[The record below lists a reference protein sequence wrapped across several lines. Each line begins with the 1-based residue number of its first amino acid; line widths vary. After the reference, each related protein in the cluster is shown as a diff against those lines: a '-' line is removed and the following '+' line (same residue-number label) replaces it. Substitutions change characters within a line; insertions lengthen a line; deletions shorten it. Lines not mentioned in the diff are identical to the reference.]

1 MDCIRSGWISSAG
14 DYLDRFESRWA
25 AYCGRRHGIAV
36 SNGTVALQLAVAAL
50 RLEPGTE
57 IVMPAFTIV
66 SCALAAVYNG
76 LVPRLVD
83 VDPET
88 WCLDVEQ
95 VARRIGPETRAVMPV
110 HMYGHPADMDAVL
123 AIAREHGLSV
133 VEDAAEAHGAECRSH
148 GSWRPCGSF
157 GDASCFS
164 FYANKPVTTGEG
176 GMVLTDDDGLAG
188 RLRSLRNLAFGR
200 DERFLHD
207 ELGFNFRMT
216 NLQAALGVAQVE
228 RINAIVARKREI
240 GHAYTERL
248 AGVEGL
254 RLPVERPWA
263 RSVYWMYGIVL
274 DPRRMAARDLAEG
287 LAALGIE
294 TRPFFRGLH
303 EQPALRRL
311 GLFDGE
317 SYPVTESLGREG
329 LYLPSGSSLTDAE
342 VDEVCTAVRELL
354 R

>member
-1 MDCIRSGWISSAG
+1 
-14 DYLDRFESRWA
+14 
-25 AYCGRRHGIAV
+25 V

-57 IVMPAFTIV
+57 IVMPAFTII
-66 SCALAAVYNG
+66 SCALAAVYNR

-95 VARRIGPETRAVMPV
+95 VARRIGPQTRAVMPV
-110 HMYGHPADMDAVL
+110 HMYGHPADMDTVVAL
-123 AIAREHGLSV
+123 AGEHRLSV
-133 VEDAAEAHGAECRSH
+133 IEDAAEAHGAEYRSH
-148 GSWRPCGSF
+148 GSWRRCGSF
-157 GDASCFS
+157 GDVSCFS

-176 GMVLTDDDGLAG
+176 GMVLTDDDEVAR

-200 DERFLHD
+200 DERFVHD

-228 RINAIVARKREI
+228 RVDAIVARKREI
-240 GHAYTERL
+240 GRAYTDRL
-248 AGVEGL
+248 DDVEGL
-254 RLPVERPWA
+254 RLPAERLWA
-263 RSVYWMYGIVL
+263 RTVYWMYGIVL
-274 DPRRMAARDLAEG
+274 DPGRMATRDLAEG
-287 LAALGIE
+287 LAARGIE

-311 GLFDGE
+311 GLFDDE

-329 LYLPSGSSLTDAE
+329 LYLPSGSSLTDAG